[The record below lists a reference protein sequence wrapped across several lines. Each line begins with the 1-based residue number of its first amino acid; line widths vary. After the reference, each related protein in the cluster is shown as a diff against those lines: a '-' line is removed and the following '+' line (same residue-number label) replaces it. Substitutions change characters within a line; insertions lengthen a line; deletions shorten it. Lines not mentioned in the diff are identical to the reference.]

1 MSTPVSAK
9 PTIEE
14 LLQLSDFGR
23 LNPERARELSRGS
36 SRNEPVQRPTPPPET
51 KRGRRHHQRSVEVR

>member
-1 MSTPVSAK
+1 MSTPVSAS

-23 LNPERARELSRGS
+23 LNPERARELARGS
-36 SRNEPVQRPTPPPET
+36 SRNEPVKRPTPAET
-51 KRGRRHHQRSVEVR
+51 KRGRRHHRRSVEVR